1 MGVVMRQT
9 IRQIMQPRNKAQS
22 IVEYAVLIAVVAIAF
37 SAMYIYGQRAV
48 NANFQMVENRVNA
61 G

>member
-1 MGVVMRQT
+1 ML
-9 IRQIMQPRNKAQS
+9 QIKNKAQS
-22 IVEYAVLIAVVAIAF
+22 ILEYAVLVAVVAIAF

-48 NANFQMVENRVNA
+48 NANFQMVANRVNA